1 MTQTTDDRQEAEPIY
16 GPFPELPADDAM
28 AIAAVEGN
36 PAAGPTPGSEDAPLL
51 DGDLEQGIASIFA
64 ALHSATD
71 GTQPAAEAGDGDGDE
86 VDVAEVDMSTFR
98 LLGELD
104 RLWHRAA

>member
-1 MTQTTDDRQEAEPIY
+1 MTQSTDQQDAEPIY
-16 GPFPELPADDAM
+16 GPVREMPTDDAVHAM
-28 AIAAVEGN
+28 EASDGPGRPDD
-36 PAAGPTPGSEDAPLL
+36 PAEADVPLL

-71 GTQPAAEAGDGDGDE
+71 GAQPTAEMSDQEADD
-86 VDVAEVDMSTFR
+86 VDVAKVDMSTFR

-104 RLWHRAA
+104 RLWHRA